1 MSVWDGLSD
10 FSGAWAEKNQ
20 ASLGV
25 IVVAN
30 DLGGLSAEVE
40 PNNRAG
46 PWLARGRPFSFIL

>member
-1 MSVWDGLSD
+1 MPVWDGLSD

-25 IVVAN
+25 ILVAN

-40 PNNRAG
+40 PNSRAG
-46 PWLARGRPFSFIL
+46 PWFARSQGLSFLL